1 MAPLRRSFIASLRGA
16 FLDAVY
22 DCIGNVYSDWAL
34 STHAHTDTLCHTG
47 FRTRSKPRRSQTICR
62 LSSSICK
69 HNYDITRTHT
79 LTDAN
84 FPRAA
89 RHPLKHAH
97 TQTDNRQRTTTTA
110 DAAPLARRCRPTDA
124 CAMLPTRRVCRPTLS
139 YARVCVRPSAKNTLT
154 HNAHTHSHTPS
165 PSDGSIG
172 VKTTRGVGGVGG
184 FGGGGGGVCGTPH
197 QQNIVAQTTQ
207 TLAGLMYNVQEYSA
221 RARTHTH
228 IHSHSHIHGY
238 MVAARVR
245 ESRSYIRHDVTALS
259 GWMGTHVHATHRP
272 QLGCRTG

>member
-1 MAPLRRSFIASLRGA
+1 MHSQRVLRLGTLHTRTHRHT
-16 FLDAVY
+16 
-22 DCIGNVYSDWAL
+22 L
-34 STHAHTDTLCHTG
+34 SHRFSHTIKT
-47 FRTRSKPRRSQTICR
+47 RRSQTICR
-62 LSSSICK
+62 HSSSIFK

-84 FPRAA
+84 FPRAD
-89 RHPLKHAH
+89 RHPHSH
-97 TQTDNRQRTTTTA
+97 TQTDTRQRTTTTA

-124 CAMLPTRRVCRPTLS
+124 CAMLPIRRVCRPTLS

-165 PSDGSIG
+165 PPDGSIG
-172 VKTTRGVGGVGG
+172 VKTTRGVGG

-228 IHSHSHIHGY
+228 TYTPTAIHTYTGTWSQREFGKVEHIY
-238 MVAARVR
+238 
-245 ESRSYIRHDVTALS
+245 VT
-259 GWMGTHVHATHRP
+259 T
-272 QLGCRTG
+272 